1 MSVAN
6 YVRIVILTESD
17 SALKKTDNEKN
28 NFESKGDSKM
38 TREEIMQIIED
49 ENIQFFRLQF
59 VDIFGFMKNVALPKS
74 QIEKALD
81 GDIMFDG
88 SSIDGFVRIN
98 ESDMYLKPD
107 YSTFTVLPW
116 RNKEGVAAARIICDV
131 HKSDHT
137 PFEGCPRVNLKR
149 ILAEAKE
156 MGYTMNVGTE
166 AEFFLFERD
175 ADGAPTTVT
184 HDVAGYF
191 SLDPD
196 DMANDCRREII
207 ETLEQMGFEIE
218 ASHHEVAEGQHEIN
232 FKYADALGAA
242 DNTVTFKWVVKSVA
256 AKYGL
261 HATFMPK
268 PIFGINGS
276 GMHTNQSL
284 FNLDGT
290 NAFFDES
297 APLQL
302 SKTAY
307 SYIAGVLKNARAF
320 AAVTN
325 PLVNSYKR
333 LVPGYEAPVYCA
345 WSASNRS
352 ALVRIP
358 AARGLSTRTEVRCP
372 DPSCNPYLAF
382 AMMLNCGLDGIK
394 NDLTPP
400 ASVDKDIFEMNAEQM
415 AAEGIVVMPANLKE
429 AIEELKAN
437 PISKATLGEH
447 IFEKYV
453 EAKEQEWDSFRTTVT
468 EWEVENYLA
477 VY

>member
-1 MSVAN
+1 
-6 YVRIVILTESD
+6 
-17 SALKKTDNEKN
+17 
-28 NFESKGDSKM
+28 M

-49 ENIQFFRLQF
+49 ENIHFFRLQF

-74 QIEKALD
+74 QIGKALD
-81 GDIMFDG
+81 GNIMFDG

-107 YSTFTVLPW
+107 YNTFTVLPW
-116 RNKEGVAAARIICDV
+116 RNRKGVAAARIICDV
-131 HKSDHT
+131 YKHDGT
-137 PFEGCPRVNLKR
+137 PFDGCPRVNLKR
-149 ILAEAKE
+149 VLAEAKKL
-156 MGYTMNVGTE
+156 GYTMNVGTE
-166 AEFFLFERD
+166 CEFFLFERD
-175 ADGAPTTVT
+175 EDGLPTTIT
-184 HDVAGYF
+184 NDVAGYF
-191 SLDPD
+191 SLDPED
-196 DMANDCRREII
+196 KANDCRREII

-232 FKYADALGAA
+232 FKYADALAAA
-242 DNTVTFKWVVKSVA
+242 DNTVTFKWVVKSIA
-256 AKYGL
+256 EKYNL

-302 SKTAY
+302 SKVAY
-307 SYIAGVLKNARAF
+307 SYIAGALKGARGF

-333 LVPGYEAPVYCA
+333 LVPGYEAPVYAA

-352 ALVRIP
+352 ALIRIP
-358 AARGLSTRTEVRCP
+358 ASRGISTRTEIRCP
-372 DPSCNPYLAF
+372 DPTCNPYLAF
-382 AMMLNCGLDGIK
+382 AMMLNSGLEGMK
-394 NDLTPP
+394 NNLTPP
-400 ASVDKDIFEMNAEQM
+400 AEVKKDIFKMTPAEMAE
-415 AAEGIVVMPANLKE
+415 AGISVMPGSLKE

-437 PISKATLGEH
+437 PIAKATLGKH
-447 IFEKYV
+447 IYEKYIT
-453 EAKEQEWDSFRTTVT
+453 AKEKEWDRFRTAVSDWEIDEYLTV
-468 EWEVENYLA
+468 Y
-477 VY
+477 